1 LVGIN
6 RYEASPLRGPVNDIW
21 GFAQLLADRAHVLA
35 SDVSVTQLLD
45 EYTTLSN
52 LRSAVETLATAVAA
66 DDMVIFYF
74 SGHQT
79 NVPAESG
86 SNASVK
92 ALLPYDFKGAHFL
105 KVPDLVQW
113 LGKVPAKQQIL
124 IADV

>member
-1 LVGIN
+1 MLRSFRI
-6 RYEASPLRGPVNDIW
+6 ASYI
-21 GFAQLLADRAHVLA
+21 
-35 SDVSVTQLLD
+35 
-45 EYTTLSN
+45 
-52 LRSAVETLATAVAA
+52 RSAVETLATAVAA

-79 NVPAESG
+79 NMPAESG